1 MPKVLHI
8 GPCDSPGG
16 MANVMNILAEHPPEG
31 WEAELL
37 ASHVVG
43 SPWAKWRAYRKA
55 RSTLIRRL
63 NDPTQRPDVVH
74 LHTAADWSWWRKRRF
89 ALLAHAAGCK
99 IVVHIHSGKFDQWL
113 GNANSKKSRAMK
125 SVLRKTGAKLI
136 VLNEWWQEQLEPL
149 IGDAIV
155 VHNPVRSTF
164 VNAGGVR
171 NGNHLLLLGR
181 NDPVKGHKFAMTVC
195 AKVREEVSDLKV
207 TMTGITSSPYHWLEA
222 KGWVSDEEKLELL
235 QTASLLL
242 VPSAFEGEPMVVIEA
257 ISCGL
262 PVLCSDRVHSL
273 PSAIEV
279 APFENEAVWASKIIH
294 LLREPT
300 DSNQLRAQSKS
311 FEIRAISTHWNKIY
325 QGLLTQ

>member
-1 MPKVLHI
+1 ML
-8 GPCDSPGG
+8 
-16 MANVMNILAEHPPEG
+16 
-31 WEAELL
+31 
-37 ASHVVG
+37 
-43 SPWAKWRAYRKA
+43 Y
-55 RSTLIRRL
+55 
-63 NDPTQRPDVVH
+63 
-74 LHTAADWSWWRKRRF
+74 
-89 ALLAHAAGCK
+89 AL
-99 IVVHIHSGKFDQWL
+99 S
-113 GNANSKKSRAMK
+113 
-125 SVLRKTGAKLI
+125 
-136 VLNEWWQEQLEPL
+136 
-149 IGDAIV
+149 
-155 VHNPVRSTF
+155 
-164 VNAGGVR
+164 
-171 NGNHLLLLGR
+171 
-181 NDPVKGHKFAMTVC
+181 
-195 AKVREEVSDLKV
+195 
-207 TMTGITSSPYHWLEA
+207 GITSSPYHWLEA